1 VPPSQHAADNVNY
14 AVIVAVI
21 AAAAA
26 GTLALIAGGAFAL
39 TKVDEGFA
47 DFMTEASCK
56 VRGFRMISRVMV

>member
-1 VPPSQHAADNVNY
+1 MLLTDTVTSAAA
-14 AVIVAVI
+14 AVT
-21 AAAAA
+21 AAA

-56 VRGFRMISRVMV
+56 VRGFGVQV